1 MQLHNYLSLSV
12 ILLRDHWL
20 LSTRMRKGSTFEHV
34 FTIMIDSS
42 FTIFDNVISKSIGFI
57 LFYILVVHSTH
68 ACMWPLAIFY
78 CNFSFTALYAHSR
91 NWVPSLTNQKL
102 FFLWKKAKVAVK
114 VVAATIAASAAK
126 EYFVRQYF
134 VLLLVS
140 VISFD
145 LEIQLVNH
153 FPVFVILGSSVQ
165 NILVF
170 MIK

>member
-1 MQLHNYLSLSV
+1 
-12 ILLRDHWL
+12 
-20 LSTRMRKGSTFEHV
+20 
-34 FTIMIDSS
+34 
-42 FTIFDNVISKSIGFI
+42 
-57 LFYILVVHSTH
+57 
-68 ACMWPLAIFY
+68 
-78 CNFSFTALYAHSR
+78 
-91 NWVPSLTNQKL
+91 
-102 FFLWKKAKVAVK
+102 VAVK